1 MSNFIP
7 AVELIYREIARPKPP
22 EPKPAHVDEV
32 RNRNIERADV
42 DAILRRERLGT
53 SEELEHIIT
62 NAKEYKLTFG
72 EKNQLSVDLT
82 VAIARRARQ
91 VNGRQQD
98 PNTRFIV
105 QTLGLLPTPFGL
117 VDRQF
122 VEAQLQT
129 GAQAITRCRNH
140 RPPKCQCWSGQ
151 REILWQAQSAHG
163 ERSPEGWAAT
173 RIYESLEELESAARL
188 EREL

>member
-32 RNRNIERADV
+32 RKIERADV
-42 DAILRRERLGT
+42 DAILRRERFGT
-53 SEELEHIIT
+53 SEELEHIIA
-62 NAKEYKLTFG
+62 NAKEYKLTSG

-82 VAIARRARQ
+82 VAIARMKRQ

-98 PNTRFIV
+98 PNTRFIAR
-105 QTLGLLPTPFGL
+105 TLGLLPTPFGL
-117 VDRQF
+117 VDREF

-129 GAQAITRCRNH
+129 GAQAIARCRNH

-173 RIYESLEELESAARL
+173 RMFESLEELESAAGL